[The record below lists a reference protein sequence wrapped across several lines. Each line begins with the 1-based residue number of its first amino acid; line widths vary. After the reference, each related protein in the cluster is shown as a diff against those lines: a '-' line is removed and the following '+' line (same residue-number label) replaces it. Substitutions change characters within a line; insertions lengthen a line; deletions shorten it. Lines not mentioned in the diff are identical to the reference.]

1 MRLIYYPLN
10 FVMELERGRTA
21 SLVLEDPAL
30 FERFLIDF
38 FQKLGKQNEAFA
50 FYEGEKEKELVK
62 YADLLTSPFDL
73 TYNKREIQKKLFAE
87 LEGLAFEQD
96 LTKDLSEANGQ
107 IVSVLEQLR
116 FSGIYDIEYKE
127 DFGVLDFFRD
137 YDVHLR
143 DPEGSFAGKLID
155 YIKTLRMLLGK
166 ELFVL
171 ANCDAYLT
179 EEDYSHLEQCAAHYE
194 VILLFLRNRQMGLR
208 KGIREYII
216 DSDLCEIH

>member
-1 MRLIYYPLN
+1 
-10 FVMELERGRTA
+10 MELERGRTA

-38 FQKLGKQNEAFA
+38 FQKLGKQSEHFA

-87 LEGLAFEQD
+87 LEGLTFEQD
-96 LTKDLSEANGQ
+96 LAKDLSEANGL

-116 FSGIYDIEYKE
+116 FSGIYEIEYKE
-127 DFGVLDFFRD
+127 AFGVLDFFRE

-143 DPEGSFAGKLID
+143 DPEGRFAGKLID
-155 YIKTLRMLLGK
+155 YIKTLRMLL
-166 ELFVL
+166 
-171 ANCDAYLT
+171 
-179 EEDYSHLEQCAAHYE
+179 
-194 VILLFLRNRQMGLR
+194 
-208 KGIREYII
+208 
-216 DSDLCEIH
+216 